1 MQHLSLRPALP
12 KAAFITLLLA
22 SSIACASVNKS
33 IRVDDGAQS
42 DGHSTVNGSITV
54 GRDAVIDG
62 SLKTVNGTIRVD
74 ENTRLHT
81 ATTVNGSIRLSAGVS
96 ARDIESVNGSIDIGE
111 NVTIDGVVSVVN
123 GKIGIE
129 RGTSVQD
136 RVSNV
141 NGEIR
146 IEGAEIGGNLETVNG
161 DIWLTD
167 NAHVGGNLVVEKP
180 NSWGIRWKKEKKPRV
195 VIGPGARVTGDI
207 VLEREVEL
215 YISETAAVS
224 NIRGVMSLDDAVRFS
239 GARP

>member
-1 MQHLSLRPALP
+1 MQHPSLRQVFP
-12 KAAFITLLLA
+12 KAAFISLLLA
-22 SSIACASVNKS
+22 GSIAAASVNKS
-33 IRVDDGAQS
+33 VRVDDGTQS

-62 SLKTVNGTIRVD
+62 SLETVNGAIRVD

-81 ATTVNGSIRLSAGVS
+81 VSTVNGSIRLAAGVS
-96 ARDIESVNGSIDIGE
+96 ARNVESVNGSIGIGE
-111 NVTIDGVVSVVN
+111 NVTIDGLVSVVN
-123 GKIGIE
+123 GKISIE
-129 RGTSVQD
+129 RGSAVQES
-136 RVSNV
+136 VSNV
-141 NGEIR
+141 NGDIR

-161 DIWLTD
+161 DVWVTD
-167 NAHVGGNLVVEKP
+167 NAHVGGDLVVEKP
-180 NSWGIRWKKEKKPRV
+180 NRWGIRWKKEKKPRV
-195 VIGPGARVTGDI
+195 VIGPGAQVTGDI

>member
-1 MQHLSLRPALP
+1 MQHPSLRQVFPT
-12 KAAFITLLLA
+12 AAFVALLLA
-22 SSIACASVNKS
+22 GSIASASVNKS
-33 IRVDDGAQS
+33 VRVDDGTQS
-42 DGHSTVNGSITV
+42 DGHSSVNGSITV

-62 SLKTVNGTIRVD
+62 SLKTVNGAIRVD

-81 ATTVNGSIRLSAGVS
+81 ASTVNGSIRLAAGVS
-96 ARDIESVNGSIDIGE
+96 ARGVESVNGSIDIGE
-111 NVTIDGVVSVVN
+111 NVTVDGVVSIVN

-129 RGTSVQD
+129 RGSSVQD
-136 RVSNV
+136 SVSNV
-141 NGEIR
+141 NGDIR

-167 NAHVGGNLVVEKP
+167 NAHVGGDLVVEK
-180 NSWGIRWKKEKKPRV
+180 SKGWGIRWKKEKKPRV
-195 VIGPGARVTGDI
+195 VIGPGVRITGDI

-224 NIRGVMSLDDAVRFS
+224 NVRGVMSLDDAVRFS